1 MINIAIVDDNQEQ
14 CALLKSHIDRYFSE
28 QQASYNVTV
37 YHDPGMFL
45 ADFTAQYDFITLDI
59 RMPQM
64 DGMTLARKIRE
75 IDSAVILV
83 FITDLAS
90 WAARG
95 YEVEAL
101 DFMVKPVKYY
111 DFALKMKRVMA
122 RHERNGVSDSVVL
135 STSNGLVRLSQRD
148 ILYVEVMGHSVTYH
162 TRNESYNYYGTLKE
176 VEGYLNPA
184 MFARCNSCYLV
195 NLHHVE
201 NVDQLS
207 CVVDG
212 KPLKMSQTRK
222 KEFIA
227 RLSQYYASGGR

>member
-28 QQASYNVTV
+28 QPENYNVTV
-37 YHDPGMFL
+37 YQDPGMFL

-184 MFARCNSCYLV
+184 MFAV
-195 NLHHVE
+195 HH
-201 NVDQLS
+201 
-207 CVVDG
+207 
-212 KPLKMSQTRK
+212 
-222 KEFIA
+222 A
-227 RLSQYYASGGR
+227 A